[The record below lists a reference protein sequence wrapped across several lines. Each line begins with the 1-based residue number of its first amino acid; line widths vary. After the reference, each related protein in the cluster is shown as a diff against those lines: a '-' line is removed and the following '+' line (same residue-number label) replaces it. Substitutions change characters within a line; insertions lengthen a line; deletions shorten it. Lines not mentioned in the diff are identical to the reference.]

1 MPQGDWTRR
10 DGARG
15 GATRARQLTPP
26 IMALSVLTMLAACG
40 GQTGTTGAGGA
51 GGIVTHGHY
60 NRPASHQPPGPAQ
73 DPWGPW
79 IREASRRFD
88 VPERWIREVMR
99 QESGGRATA
108 TSRAGAMGLMQV
120 MPGTYRELQARYG
133 LGDDP
138 YHPYDSIM
146 AGTAYIREM
155 YELYGSPA
163 FLAAYNAGPR
173 RLEDYLWS
181 SRGLPGE
188 TRNYVARIGPRI
200 VGTHPGRRARPE
212 VYAAAE
218 IPLNIPPGPRR
229 MDGGTL
235 LALREQRQAVDPGI
249 QVAQLPPGPVVRM
262 DPIPDG
268 STSLLASA
276 PQAGWQLAST
286 DTVVR
291 MDPIPDGSTAA
302 GAARLAEAAA
312 RPAAPARRGSALTAN
327 LAPPTRTP
335 PAPAPRTGFGLVG
348 TAHASTLSTPLR
360 PAVAAATGAW
370 AVQVGA
376 FSSANLA
383 RSAAGSAR
391 GSSGVAG
398 SRAEVQ
404 RISQGRSTL
413 YRARVTNLS
422 QPAARQLC
430 ERLRSRGA
438 CIVLS
443 PDAQG

>member
-10 DGARG
+10 GGAQGGAR
-15 GATRARQLTPP
+15 RAVRGVRPVL
-26 IMALSVLTMLAACG
+26 ALSVIALLAACG
-40 GQTGTTGAGGA
+40 SQTTTRDSAQQGGRIA
-51 GGIVTHGHY
+51 THGAY
-60 NRPASHQPPGPAQ
+60 NRPASYDPPGPPH

-99 QESGGRATA
+99 QESGGRPHV

-181 SRGLPGE
+181 SRGLPAE
-188 TRNYVARIGPRI
+188 TRNYVARIGPNI
-200 VGTHPGRRARPE
+200 LGHHPNRRARPE

-218 IPLNIPPGPRR
+218 IPLHIPPGPRR
-229 MDGGTL
+229 MDGATM

-249 QVAQLPPGPVVRM
+249 QVAQLPPGPIVRM

-268 STSLLASA
+268 STGPLPPPA
-276 PQAGWQLAST
+276 PSSWQLAST
-286 DTVVR
+286 ETVVR
-291 MDPIPDGSTAA
+291 MDPIPDGATEA

-312 RPAAPARRGSALTAN
+312 RQRAGD
-327 LAPPTRTP
+327 PPP
-335 PAPAPRTGFGLVG
+335 PAPPPR
-348 TAHASTLSTPLR
+348 A
-360 PAVAAATGAW
+360 
-370 AVQVGA
+370 
-376 FSSANLA
+376 
-383 RSAAGSAR
+383 
-391 GSSGVAG
+391 
-398 SRAEVQ
+398 
-404 RISQGRSTL
+404 
-413 YRARVTNLS
+413 
-422 QPAARQLC
+422 
-430 ERLRSRGA
+430 
-438 CIVLS
+438 
-443 PDAQG
+443 